1 MTRSTRKKAV
11 IASVSAVAVLGI
23 AAALILPGQMK
34 KSRPPEV
41 KTTTAVRG
49 DVEQWLSST
58 GTIRSGN
65 IKTYAPSTGVALKEV
80 FVEVGDRVAAGQ
92 QLAVLE
98 TSTVE
103 SAVEQAK
110 SAYESA
116 GESLKQ
122 MKAAKAEADG
132 QMAALEAEIQELE
145 SEIAG
150 LQNSSDAAQKEMQ
163 ALYEQL
169 LAQLQQG
176 EGGSVEELS
185 ALLKAQSETSGSLTS
200 RQVELIG
207 KQLQKS
213 LLESQSSQLSDA
225 ALKQL
230 ESSMEMAKSTYESAK
245 ENLDTLKKG
254 LVADFAG
261 IVSEVG
267 TSSSLM
273 SSAGITVKDD
283 TAVYAEIT
291 LGKYDIARVQAGQKA
306 KISVPSADFEGE
318 VESVG
323 AIAQIST
330 SLTGGT
336 TSTVTARVRID
347 APDGS
352 LLIDYECDVDV
363 RLGSASGVVLV
374 PVESVRTDNTGSY
387 CYVVENGALRRTA
400 VKTGVS
406 SESRIEVVSGLE
418 EGAVLAANPSGDLT
432 DGMAVRPIAE

>member
-1 MTRSTRKKAV
+1 MTRPTRKKIG
-11 IASVSAVAVLGI
+11 IASLSVVVVLGI
-23 AAALILPGQMK
+23 AAALLLPGQMK

-41 KTTTAVRG
+41 KTATAVRG

-65 IKTYAPSTGVALKEV
+65 VKTYAPAAGVALKEV

-92 QLAVLE
+92 KLATLD

-103 SAVEQAK
+103 SAVKQAK

-116 GESLKQ
+116 VQSLEQ
-122 MKAAKAEADG
+122 MKKAKAEADG
-132 QMAALEAEIQELE
+132 QLASLEAEIQALE
-145 SEIAG
+145 NEIAS
-150 LQNSSDAAQKEMQ
+150 LQNTSDAANKEMQ

-169 LAQLQQG
+169 IAQLQQG
-176 EGGSVEELS
+176 ESGSYEELS
-185 ALLKAQSETSGSLTS
+185 ALLKDQSQTSGSLTAK
-200 RQVELIG
+200 QVELIG

-213 LLESQSSQLSDA
+213 LLENQSSQLSDA
-225 ALKQL
+225 TLGQL
-230 ESSMEMAKSTYESAK
+230 ESSVELAKSTYETAK
-245 ENLDTLKKG
+245 DNLDTLEKG

-267 TSSSLM
+267 TSASLM

-283 TAVYAEIT
+283 TSVYAEIT
-291 LGKYDIARVQAGQKA
+291 LGKYDIARVKAGQKA

-323 AIAQIST
+323 AIAQTST

-347 APDGS
+347 APDSS
-352 LLIDYECDVDV
+352 LLIDYECDVDI
-363 RLGSASGVVLV
+363 RLGTASGAVLA
-374 PVESVRTDNTGSY
+374 PVESIRTDNTGSY
-387 CYVVENGALRRTA
+387 CYVVEDGTLRRTA
-400 VKTGVS
+400 VETGIS
-406 SESRIEVVSGLE
+406 SESQIEVVSGLE
-418 EGAVLAANPSGDLT
+418 EGAVLAANPSGDLA
-432 DGMAVRPIAE
+432 DGMAVRPTAE

>member
-1 MTRSTRKKAV
+1 
-11 IASVSAVAVLGI
+11 
-23 AAALILPGQMK
+23 
-34 KSRPPEV
+34 
-41 KTTTAVRG
+41 
-49 DVEQWLSST
+49 
-58 GTIRSGN
+58 
-65 IKTYAPSTGVALKEV
+65 
-80 FVEVGDRVAAGQ
+80 
-92 QLAVLE
+92 
-98 TSTVE
+98 
-103 SAVEQAK
+103 
-110 SAYESA
+110 
-116 GESLKQ
+116 
-122 MKAAKAEADG
+122 
-132 QMAALEAEIQELE
+132 
-145 SEIAG
+145 
-150 LQNSSDAAQKEMQ
+150 
-163 ALYEQL
+163 
-169 LAQLQQG
+169 
-176 EGGSVEELS
+176 
-185 ALLKAQSETSGSLTS
+185 
-200 RQVELIG
+200 
-207 KQLQKS
+207 
-213 LLESQSSQLSDA
+213 
-225 ALKQL
+225 
-230 ESSMEMAKSTYESAK
+230 MEMAKSSYESAK

-323 AIAQIST
+323 AIAQTST